1 MKMEFYAASKILFF
15 RAQPFASPIGCK
27 PLRPSQILRFLVTSQ
42 VTLPNYRATSIAH
55 SGVALPVW
63 ACYLGFIEPPLRCC
77 GRPFGGEI

>member
-42 VTLPNYRATSIAH
+42 VTSQTI
-55 SGVALPVW
+55 V
-63 ACYLGFIEPPLRCC
+63 LRL
-77 GRPFGGEI
+77 